1 MTNFIL
7 PYSQKHILI
16 NSVHDD
22 PFILFDCLRFFH
34 DKITK
39 LSIAIDRQN
48 AVSFKLFFDT
58 AIELDQNFFFQ
69 FPMSLM
75 SAKTMTLSNSGQSD
89 IVELCKLLDSKSNQ
103 RFFELGTEF
112 QRIDRISFEGLY
124 PSKVPSKLANYNEIE
139 EILDHKKLLQ
149 LPPGFEARNIEVS
162 HFGNDKKILQYCNEY
177 NKETDLQIKSKSSSV
192 SLLIKTHTSKKR
204 ISSLDFNHPTDK
216 SFARHFENCFSE
228 HLSKLLSFELYIWN
242 DKHGSISKEP
252 RADAESKK
260 FLNDIH
266 AEVIQYLDSDAIQEL
281 ERSIREQKLLA
292 AVNLLDKRKDAI
304 AASTKVETAMGFR
317 FKVPSNEY
325 ETVILFS
332 AMVAENSHP
341 FYHFELH
348 EYASS
353 QGIDSI
359 STYKIRQTD
368 VAKSTQATEFEYK
381 LSNFFKHGH
390 PVQHT
395 EIIICWVVDTC
406 PYEVIKT
413 EFPWLYK
420 LNIDGH
426 DIPVV
431 EMAKFPKIKVIS

>member
-1 MTNFIL
+1 MTNFIV
-7 PYSQKHILI
+7 PYSQKHILT
-16 NSVHDD
+16 NCTHDD
-22 PFILFDCLRFFH
+22 PFNLFDCLRFFH

-39 LSIAIDRQN
+39 LSITLDNQN
-48 AVSFKLFFDT
+48 AVSFKLFFDAT
-58 AIELDQNFFFQ
+58 IELDQNFFFQ

-75 SAKTMTLSNSGQSD
+75 SAKTMILTNSGQAD
-89 IVELCKLLDSKSNQ
+89 ITELSKLLDSKSEQ
-103 RFFELGTEF
+103 RFFDLGTEF
-112 QRIDRISFEGLY
+112 ERIDGISFEGLY
-124 PSKVPSKLANYNEIE
+124 PSKVPSKLANYDEIE
-139 EILDHKKLLQ
+139 EMLDRKDLLQ
-149 LPPGFEARNIEVS
+149 VPPESEIRNIEFN
-162 HFGNDKKILQYCNEY
+162 HFGNYKNLAQYCYKYDE
-177 NKETDLQIKSKSSSV
+177 EADLKLKSKSLAAN
-192 SLLIKTHTSKKR
+192 LLIKTQSSKKR
-204 ISSLDFNHPTDK
+204 ISSIDFNHPTDTY
-216 SFARHFENCFSE
+216 FAKHFESCFQE
-228 HLSKLLSFELYIWN
+228 YLSKLLSYELYIWN
-242 DKHGSISKEP
+242 DSDTSVSKEP
-252 RADAESKK
+252 RADAEAKK

-266 AEVIQYLDSDAIQEL
+266 AKVIQYLDSDAIQEL

-390 PVQHT
+390 PIQHT
-395 EIIICWVVDTC
+395 EIIICWIIDSC
-406 PYEVIKT
+406 PHDINPT

-420 LNIDGH
+420 LDIDGH
-426 DIPVV
+426 AIPVV
-431 EMAKFPKIKVIS
+431 EMKKFPSIKVIS

>member
-1 MTNFIL
+1 MTDFIL
-7 PYSQKHILI
+7 PYSQKYILT

-22 PFILFDCLRFFH
+22 PFVLFDCLRFFH
-34 DKITK
+34 SKITK
-39 LSIAIDRQN
+39 LSITLDSQN
-48 AVSFKLFFDT
+48 AVVFRLWFNSE
-58 AIELDQNFFFQ
+58 IELDQNFFFQ
-69 FPMSLM
+69 FPMALM
-75 SAKTMTLSNSGQSD
+75 SANKMTLNNSEK
-89 IVELCKLLDSKSNQ
+89 VESTELSKLLDPKSDQ
-103 RFFELGTEF
+103 RFFKLKTGF
-112 QRIDRISFEGLY
+112 VRIDEIAFHGLY

-139 EILDHKKLLQ
+139 EILNRKDLLQ
-149 LPPGFEARNIEVS
+149 VPPEFELRDIELN
-162 HFGNDKKILQYCNEY
+162 HFGNNKNLVQYWYKYNE
-177 NKETDLQIKSKSSSV
+177 ETDLKLKSKSLATN
-192 SLLIKTHTSKKR
+192 LLIKTQLAKKR
-204 ISSLDFNHPTDK
+204 ISCIDFNHPFDK
-216 SFARHFENCFSE
+216 SFARHFEDCFSE
-228 HLSKLLSFELYIWN
+228 HLSKLLSFELFIWN
-242 DKHGSISKEP
+242 DGDASVSKER
-252 RADAESKK
+252 RADAEAKK

-266 AEVIQYLDSDAIQEL
+266 AKVIQYLDSDAIQAL
-281 ERSIREQKLLA
+281 EKSIRDQKLLA

-304 AASTKVETAMGFR
+304 ATSSKVETAMGFR

-390 PVQHT
+390 PIQHT
-395 EIIICWVVDTC
+395 EIIICWTIDPC
-406 PYEVIKT
+406 PHDVNPT

-420 LNIDGH
+420 LEIDSH
-426 DIPVV
+426 AIPVV
-431 EMAKFPKIKVIS
+431 EMKKFPSIKVIP